1 MLAIATH
8 VIICTLMAYGMIFS
22 KTAVQSYIV
31 LANLVVIF
39 LGLRLFK
46 GCMLTQH
53 EDGTTTRLG
62 VITMVENP
70 EDISLHNFEE
80 VAVGFSIVL
89 QLAKTIALVLHLDQI
104 LF

>member
-1 MLAIATH
+1 
-8 VIICTLMAYGMIFS
+8 
-22 KTAVQSYIV
+22 
-31 LANLVVIF
+31 
-39 LGLRLFK
+39 
-46 GCMLTQH
+46 MLTQH

-80 VAVGFSIVL
+80 VAVGFSVVL